1 MDSNSEYLEMPE
13 IGIRFRWFNSR
24 EMSLLVSE
32 WRDRQENMSHVYEV
46 SVELYGK
53 EENLWMA
60 NGKND
65 GHLVFTLT
73 SKGRSRCERLALAA
87 MKSWLRK
94 GHRKTA
100 MKSWLRKGHR
110 KTANKAARIEPPTPE
125 EEMEMTVERQKEDS

>member
-1 MDSNSEYLEMPE
+1 MESNSEYLEMPE
-13 IGIRFRWFNSR
+13 LGIKFRRFNSR

-32 WRDRQENMSHVYEV
+32 WRDRQESMSHVYEV

-100 MKSWLRKGHR
+100 
-110 KTANKAARIEPPTPE
+110 NKAARTEPPTPE
-125 EEMEMTVERQKEDS
+125 EEMEMTVERQKEGS